1 MDFFPSFLKVQEGGY
16 NTGIYNIFL
25 YIYFFFSLHMQKIR
39 ASQVGSIGGVN
50 LVVDEKLREYDVN
63 HISWLESCLWLFW
76 RSFINQYRDQ
86 V

>member
-1 MDFFPSFLKVQEGGY
+1 MKCFSSFFKLVFL
-16 NTGIYNIFL
+16 
-25 YIYFFFSLHMQKIR
+25 FSLHMQKIR

-63 HISWLESCLWLFW
+63 HISWLESCLWLFC